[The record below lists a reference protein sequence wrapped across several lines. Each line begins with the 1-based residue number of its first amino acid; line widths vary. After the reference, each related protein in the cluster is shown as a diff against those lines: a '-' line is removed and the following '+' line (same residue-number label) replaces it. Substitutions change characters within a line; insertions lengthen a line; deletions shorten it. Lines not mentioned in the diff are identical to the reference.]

1 MVQEWVDFSA
11 GLAYIA
17 VAGRLTVFRE
27 FLDAIERLL
36 SHPDWRP
43 GMPVVED
50 LRGCEWVPPPAAID
64 EWKNYVDDRQPQ
76 LQGSRWAVVT
86 RGDNVEVGFNLDA
99 AAEDAAPSGV
109 TLKQFTNMIEAHLW
123 AQPPEEGLQQ

>member
-11 GLAYIA
+11 GFAYIA
-17 VAGRLTVFRE
+17 IVGRLTAFRE
-27 FLDAIERLL
+27 FLDAIERLV

-86 RGDNVEVGFNLDA
+86 RGDNTDIGFILEAGAEGA
-99 AAEDAAPSGV
+99 ASGV
-109 TLKQFTNMIEAHLW
+109 TRKQFTSMIDAHLW
-123 AQPPEEGLQQ
+123 AKPLEEALQQ